1 MPRRPRLDYDGAL
14 HHVMA
19 RGIARGE
26 IFVDEEDRQAF
37 VDRLAVGV
45 GCAELTIYAWALMPN
60 HVHLLA
66 GSPAGQL
73 SAAMRRLLSSYA
85 GHFNRRHERVGHL
98 FQNRFKSLLVDADDY
113 LLELV
118 RYVHLNPVRAGL
130 VETLDALDHY
140 PWAGHQALL
149 SISPP
154 RWQAV
159 DPVLARFGSQAGAAR
174 AAYRS
179 FLAEGLRAPT
189 PIALSGS
196 GLRLW
201 LGQWLHLPIV
211 RSGRE
216 VWGRDERLLGSPPFI
231 EQACRRALTPTSA
244 ARVASP
250 GQLHELLA
258 TVAAAHGVPVGLIA
272 SRSLQPAAV
281 AARAAF
287 CRQAVDLLG
296 CTLTAAAQS
305 LGISRTSVARAL
317 LRCA

>member
-1 MPRRPRLDYDGAL
+1 
-14 HHVMA
+14 MA
-19 RGIARGE
+19 RGIARGA
-26 IFVDEEDRQAF
+26 IFVDEDDRHAF
-37 VDRLAVGV
+37 VDGLAVGV
-45 GCAELTIYAWALMPN
+45 RRAEMMVYAWALMPN

-73 SAAMRRLLSSYA
+73 SAAMRHLLSSYA
-85 GHFNRRHERVGHL
+85 GHFNRRHRRVGHL
-98 FQNRFKSLLVDADDY
+98 FQNRFKSLLVEADNY

-140 PWAGHQALL
+140 PWTGHQALL
-149 SISPP
+149 SVSPP

-159 DPVLARFGSQAGAAR
+159 DPVLALFGSQAGVAR

-179 FLAEGLRAPT
+179 FLAEGLRVPAP
-189 PIALSGS
+189 IDLSGS

-201 LGQWLHLPIV
+201 LGRWLHLPNV

-216 VWGRDERLLGSPPFI
+216 VWGRDERLLGSPPFV
-231 EQACRRALTPTSA
+231 EQVCRRALTPTSA
-244 ARVASP
+244 TCVASP
-250 GQLHELLA
+250 EQLHELLA
-258 TVAAAHGVPVGLIA
+258 SVAAAHGVPVGLIA

-287 CRQAVDLLG
+287 CRKAVDLLG
-296 CTLTAAAQS
+296 CTLTTAAQS

-317 LRCA
+317 LRPA